1 MIFTRLDLCAQ
12 LGYHYEG
19 KFVQLTPS
27 RGEHYYVEIRS
38 KESKTSLENIT
49 KEKSFLRNN
58 DDIAYIL
65 SEKSFLVSSKL
76 SIL

>member
-1 MIFTRLDLCAQ
+1 MKKIIFIFLMIFTSLDLCAQ

-58 DDIAYIL
+58 DDIAYHT
-65 SEKSFLVSSKL
+65 F
-76 SIL
+76 